1 MATGTLIYEG
11 KAKKIYT
18 TGHPDEVLQYFK
30 DDATAFNAQKRGTI
44 VEKGIINNKVSER
57 LFRLLEQSGVPTH
70 FVERKSDREMLTKK
84 VTIVPVEVVVRN
96 VVAGSLA
103 KRLGLKEGDRIH
115 PPIVEWYYKNDALGD
130 PLVADDHVRLLKLA
144 TPEQLTEIRRLA
156 LKVNGVLQ
164 PFFAERRM
172 WQFVLAIEGLKDTCE
187 HFNIPIVSG
196 NVSFYNETNGLSI
209 YPTPMLGMV
218 GLIEEAARAM
228 TQWFRDDGDAIV
240 LLGQTRDDLGGS
252 EYLKVLQHREQG
264 SPPLLNL
271 DTEKALHA
279 FALKVIHG
287 AIGRSGPVARTG
299 GRDGPEIPTAEIG
312 REH

>member
-1 MATGTLIYEG
+1 MATGILIYEG
-11 KAKKIYT
+11 KAKKIFT

-103 KRLGLKEGDRIH
+103 KRLGLKEGEAIR

-130 PLVADDHVRLLKLA
+130 PLIADDHVRLLNLA
-144 TPEQLTEIRRLA
+144 TPEQLVEIRRLA
-156 LKVNGVLQ
+156 LTVNSVLQ

-172 WQFVLAIEGLKDTCE
+172 ILVDFKLEFGLHNGRLILADEISPDTCRFWDQATKE
-187 HFNIPIVSG
+187 SMDKDRFRKD
-196 NVSFYNETNGLSI
+196 
-209 YPTPMLGMV
+209 LGK
-218 GLIEEAARAM
+218 IEEAYHE
-228 TQWFRDDGDAIV
+228 V
-240 LLGQTRDDLGGS
+240 LRRVCG
-252 EYLKVLQHREQG
+252 
-264 SPPLLNL
+264 
-271 DTEKALHA
+271 
-279 FALKVIHG
+279 
-287 AIGRSGPVARTG
+287 
-299 GRDGPEIPTAEIG
+299 
-312 REH
+312 

>member
-11 KAKKIYT
+11 KAKKIFT

-103 KRLGLKEGDRIH
+103 KRLGMKEGEAIL

-130 PLVADDHVRLLKLA
+130 PLIADDHVRLLNLA
-144 TPEQLTEIRRLA
+144 TPEQLVEIRRLA
-156 LKVNGVLQ
+156 LKVNSVLQ

-172 WQFVLAIEGLKDTCE
+172 ILVDFKLEFGLHNGRIILADEISPDTCRFWDQATKE
-187 HFNIPIVSG
+187 SMDKDRFRKD
-196 NVSFYNETNGLSI
+196 
-209 YPTPMLGMV
+209 LGK
-218 GLIEEAARAM
+218 IEEAY
-228 TQWFRDDGDAIV
+228 QEV
-240 LLGQTRDDLGGS
+240 LKRVCG
-252 EYLKVLQHREQG
+252 
-264 SPPLLNL
+264 
-271 DTEKALHA
+271 
-279 FALKVIHG
+279 
-287 AIGRSGPVARTG
+287 
-299 GRDGPEIPTAEIG
+299 
-312 REH
+312 

>member
-1 MATGTLIYEG
+1 MATSTLIYEG

-44 VEKGIINNKVSER
+44 LEKGIINNKVSER

-103 KRLGLKEGDRIH
+103 KRLGLKEGDVIQ

-172 WQFVLAIEGLKDTCE
+172 ILVDFKLEFGVHNGRLILADEISPDTCRFWDQGTKE
-187 HFNIPIVSG
+187 SMDKDRFRKD
-196 NVSFYNETNGLSI
+196 
-209 YPTPMLGMV
+209 LG
-218 GLIEEAARAM
+218 GIEEAYRE
-228 TQWFRDDGDAIV
+228 V
-240 LLGQTRDDLGGS
+240 LKRVCG
-252 EYLKVLQHREQG
+252 
-264 SPPLLNL
+264 
-271 DTEKALHA
+271 
-279 FALKVIHG
+279 
-287 AIGRSGPVARTG
+287 
-299 GRDGPEIPTAEIG
+299 
-312 REH
+312 